1 MKILKNFT
9 KNGWEPLYAKQISRA
24 LFADKNLSDLKDKEA
39 ARNNLEI
46 SGDNVHTHYHDDRYL
61 PLIQQL
67 EDKLMNAINN
77 MKIEI
82 ENTDMVTKQDCELQ
96 NFVNLKNGWYKW
108 TGIIDSINAT
118 WIIVKTDSL
127 YTATNMEDPR
137 IVLRSND
144 LTTWS
149 SPYAYW
155 HA

>member
-1 MKILKNFT
+1 
-9 KNGWEPLYAKQISRA
+9 
-24 LFADKNLSDLKDKEA
+24 
-39 ARNNLEI
+39 
-46 SGDNVHTHYHDDRYL
+46 
-61 PLIQQL
+61 
-67 EDKLMNAINN
+67 
-77 MKIEI
+77 
-82 ENTDMVTKQDCELQ
+82 MVTKQDCALQ